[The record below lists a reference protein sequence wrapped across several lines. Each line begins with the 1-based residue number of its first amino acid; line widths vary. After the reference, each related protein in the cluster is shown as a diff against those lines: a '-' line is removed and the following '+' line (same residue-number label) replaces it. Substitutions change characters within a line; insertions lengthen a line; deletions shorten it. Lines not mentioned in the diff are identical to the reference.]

1 MRRPLLSCLLLAGL
15 LSGMHVAV
23 LADATVGS
31 APPAA
36 GFPNRAVR
44 IIVNFP
50 AGGTADVL
58 PRIVSQKLSEKW
70 GQPVIVENRPGAGGN
85 IGAEAVAKSAPDG
98 YTLLATPPAPLA
110 INQNLY
116 KSLPFAPDRFTPV
129 TILAA
134 VPNVLA
140 VKSALPV
147 ASTKDF
153 IALARQDQ
161 GKVAVATQGN
171 GTTSH
176 LTAAMFAT
184 QAGVQF
190 VFVPYKGTAPA
201 LTDLMGGQV
210 DAFFD
215 NIGSMHNHHKSGKAR
230 ILAVAS
236 RKRSPL
242 LPNVPTISETG
253 LPGFDSS
260 TWFAVVAPP
269 GTPPEIAQKIN
280 GAIVEALKL
289 PDVQQ
294 KFIEL
299 GAEIVGNS
307 PSDTADFIASERVR
321 WKKVIDTANVKQE

>member
-1 MRRPLLSCLLLAGL
+1 MRQRHFLLLFLSCLLGGIHA
-15 LSGMHVAV
+15 A
-23 LADATVGS
+23 AWAQS
-31 APPAA
+31 AAA
-36 GFPNRAVR
+36 FPERAVR

-58 PRIVSQKLSEKW
+58 PRIIAQKLSDKW
-70 GQPVIVENRPGAGGN
+70 GQPVVVENRPGAGGN
-85 IGAEAVAKSAPDG
+85 IGAEFVAKAAPDG
-98 YTLLATPPAPLA
+98 YTLLATPPGPLA

-116 KSLPFAPDRFTPV
+116 SSLAFVPERFTPV

-140 VKSALPV
+140 VKSTLPV
-147 ASTKDF
+147 ASTKEF
-153 IALARQDQ
+153 IAYARQGQ
-161 GKVAVATQGN
+161 GRATVATQGN

-184 QAGVQF
+184 QSEVQF

-201 LTDLMGGQV
+201 LTDLMGGQI

-215 NIGSMHNHHKSGKAR
+215 NIGSMHNLHKSGRAK

-236 RKRSPL
+236 SKRSPL
-242 LPNVPTISETG
+242 LPNVPSIAEAG

-260 TWFAVVAPP
+260 TWFAVAAPP
-269 GTPPEIAQKIN
+269 GTPAEIAQKIN
-280 GAIVEALKL
+280 SAIVEALKL

-294 KFIEL
+294 KFIAL
-299 GAEIVGNS
+299 GAEVVGNS
-307 PSDTADFIASERVR
+307 SKDMAQFVANERTR

>member
-1 MRRPLLSCLLLAGL
+1 
-15 LSGMHVAV
+15 
-23 LADATVGS
+23 
-31 APPAA
+31 
-36 GFPNRAVR
+36 
-44 IIVNFP
+44 
-50 AGGTADVL
+50 
-58 PRIVSQKLSEKW
+58 
-70 GQPVIVENRPGAGGN
+70 
-85 IGAEAVAKSAPDG
+85 
-98 YTLLATPPAPLA
+98 
-110 INQNLY
+110 
-116 KSLPFAPDRFTPV
+116 
-129 TILAA
+129 
-134 VPNVLA
+134 
-140 VKSALPV
+140 
-147 ASTKDF
+147 
-153 IALARQDQ
+153 LARQDQ

>member
-1 MRRPLLSCLLLAGL
+1 MRQRFLSSLLLLGL
-15 LSGMHVAV
+15 LSGAHVAA
-23 LADATVGS
+23 LADS
-31 APPAA
+31 AA
-36 GFPNRAVR
+36 GFPNRAIK

-58 PRIVSQKLSEKW
+58 PRIVGQKLTEKW
-70 GQPVIVENRPGAGGN
+70 GQPVVVENRAGAGGN
-85 IGAEAVAKSAPDG
+85 IGADAVAKAAPDG

-116 KSLPFAPDRFTPV
+116 KSLSFSPERFMPV

-140 VKSALPV
+140 VRTTLAV
-147 ASTKDF
+147 TSTKDF
-153 IALARQDQ
+153 IAYARQEA
-161 GKVAVATQGN
+161 GKASVATQGI

-176 LTAAMFAT
+176 LTGAMFAA

-190 VFVPYKGTAPA
+190 MFVPYKGTAPA

-215 NIGSMHNHHKSGKAR
+215 NISSMHGQHKAGKTK
-230 ILAVAS
+230 ILAVAG
-236 RKRSPL
+236 RKRSAL
-242 LPNVPTISETG
+242 LPNVPTISESG
-253 LPGFDSS
+253 LPGFEST

-280 GAIVEALKL
+280 SAIVEVLKM

-294 KFIEL
+294 KFVDQ
-299 GAEIVGNS
+299 GAEVVGNS
-307 PSDTADFIASERVR
+307 PKEMAEFIAGERVR
-321 WKKVIDTANVKQE
+321 WKKVIDTANVTMN

>member
-1 MRRPLLSCLLLAGL
+1 MRRPLLSHLLLAGL
-15 LSGMHVAV
+15 LSAMPVAV
-23 LADATVGS
+23 LADA
-31 APPAA
+31 AA

-85 IGAEAVAKSAPDG
+85 IGAETVAKSAPDG

-153 IALARQDQ
+153 IALAREDQ

-307 PSDTADFIASERVR
+307 PDETADFIANERVR
-321 WKKVIDTANVKQE
+321 WKKVIDAANVRQE